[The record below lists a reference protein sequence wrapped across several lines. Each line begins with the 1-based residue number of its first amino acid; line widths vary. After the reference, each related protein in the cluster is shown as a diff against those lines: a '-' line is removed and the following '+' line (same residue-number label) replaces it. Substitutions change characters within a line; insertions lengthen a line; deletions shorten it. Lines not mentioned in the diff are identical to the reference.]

1 MCHFHFVVVDFS
13 KFSSLHFGSCI
24 NAHMQRLR
32 CRSDMFTI
40 PFMWHIC
47 SLDVANAFLSVE
59 AVNMGFIHMLCI
71 YFFCTF
77 PPTRIVWRR
86 VNYQRMNFPYPNASP
101 PCHWTTDPLPSL
113 PSPPLRL
120 FVTGYLI
127 QGSGSIHM
135 LILPE
140 QQLFTLLIT
149 PVVGDADLL
158 TSHRDISMVRRGGG
172 RNGAVWCVRAPR
184 VEEGKKE
191 AGLCASSQR

>member
-1 MCHFHFVVVDFS
+1 MCHFHFVVVDFN
-13 KFSSLHFGSCI
+13 KFSSLHFGPCI

-32 CRSDMFTI
+32 CRSDVFTI

-47 SLDVANAFLSVE
+47 CLGVANAFLSVD
-59 AVNMGFIHMLCI
+59 AV
-71 YFFCTF
+71 
-77 PPTRIVWRR
+77 PPTKIVWRR
-86 VNYQRMNFPYPNASP
+86 VNYQRMNFLYPNASP

>member
-1 MCHFHFVVVDFS
+1 M
-13 KFSSLHFGSCI
+13 
-24 NAHMQRLR
+24 R
-32 CRSDMFTI
+32 
-40 PFMWHIC
+40 IC
-47 SLDVANAFLSVE
+47 SALDAEVTCLRYPLCDTYVPLMWLMHFCRWTPSIWVLYICFAF
-59 AVNMGFIHMLCI
+59 I
-71 YFFCTF
+71 FFAPF
-77 PPTRIVWRR
+77 LQQRRR
-86 VNYQRMNFPYPNASP
+86 VNYQRMNFLYPNASP